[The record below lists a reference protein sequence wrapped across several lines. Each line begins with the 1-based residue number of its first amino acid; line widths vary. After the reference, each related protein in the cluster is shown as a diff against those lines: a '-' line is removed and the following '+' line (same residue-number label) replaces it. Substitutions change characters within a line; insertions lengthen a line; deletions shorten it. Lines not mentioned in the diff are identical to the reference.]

1 MLITA
6 VIGCEPKVYFKNP
19 QPDNAKNIQQ
29 IPKHLRGNYLCLE
42 DSTRLKITKNVV
54 CKIYLY
60 TEMITKNEL
69 DSTYVL
75 GKDSLFSIKDKEK
88 WAIRYFGDS
97 IKIYGEYL
105 DTIFYLNEDNLLRK
119 LKGAYFLNTQYGT
132 NKWGVKTLSLHK
144 NKLMIGSIETEEVKV
159 LKEITKSESDSNV
172 SFELS
177 KEQLKMFIR
186 QNGFGDK
193 VEYIKQ

>member
-1 MLITA
+1 M
-6 VIGCEPKVYFKNP
+6 F
-19 QPDNAKNIQQ
+19 
-29 IPKHLRGNYLCLE
+29 
-42 DSTRLKITKNVV
+42 
-54 CKIYLY
+54 
-60 TEMITKNEL
+60 
-69 DSTYVL
+69 